1 MNTNPNQNPP
11 QGIGARTSV
20 IRVALAGFAVVGFL
34 VFGFLFLQSM
44 RERDW
49 AIAISTVVGALSV
62 IPWASYRSS
71 ARDCCLRVLWRWQ
84 LGHFC
89 GIGAVI
95 GYLELFHVEWFREIF
110 NHNGFPIGMF
120 LFAAL
125 GFRNGWIRYFAYID
139 QAVVAVQ
146 HPLLRL
152 FYELFQFN
160 ILAKR
165 GITIRC
171 TRSRRRMPKI
181 DIYDQLQR
189 LGDHGR

>member
-34 VFGFLFLQSM
+34 AFGFLFLQSM

-71 ARDCCLRVLWRWQ
+71 ARDCFTGTLALAV
-84 LGHFC
+84 GAFC

-95 GYLELFHVEWFREIF
+95 GYLGLFHFEWFREIF
-110 NHNGFPIGMF
+110 NHNRFPIGMF

-125 GFRNGWIRYFAYID
+125 GFAMGGYATLHTLIRLSLPSSTRCSDFFTSCFSSASSRNG
-139 QAVVAVQ
+139 
-146 HPLLRL
+146 
-152 FYELFQFN
+152 
-160 ILAKR
+160 
-165 GITIRC
+165 G
-171 TRSRRRMPKI
+171 
-181 DIYDQLQR
+181 
-189 LGDHGR
+189 